1 MIEQTLEFVTAC
13 VSWTRAYPA
22 RNFIGEKY
30 AHGRIVSVLAGGYEW
45 RTLWRCVAAHIRVAS

>member
-13 VSWTRAYPA
+13 VSWTRVYPA

-30 AHGRIVSVLAGGYEW
+30 AHGCIVLAGRYVLQRISG
-45 RTLWRCVAAHIRVAS
+45 VAS